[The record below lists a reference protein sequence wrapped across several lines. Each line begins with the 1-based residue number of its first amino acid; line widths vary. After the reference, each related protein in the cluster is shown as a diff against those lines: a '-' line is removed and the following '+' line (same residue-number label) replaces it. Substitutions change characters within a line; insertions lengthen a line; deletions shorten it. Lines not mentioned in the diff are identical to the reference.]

1 VEAAARVTEL
11 IDTECQELLGMAGT
25 RIFSNL

>member
-1 VEAAARVTEL
+1 VEAAARVKEL
-11 IDTECQELLGMAGT
+11 IDTESRELLGMAGT